1 MSPDARPLKVFLVVG
16 EESGDQLGARLMEA
30 LIRRTGGAVHFSG
43 VGGSRMQALGLST
56 LFPLHD
62 IAVMGIGPVLARLPT
77 IVRRVYATVA
87 AVVAEDPDVLV
98 IIDSPDFTHQVAKRV
113 RKARPQIPVV
123 GYVSPSV
130 WAWRPGRARKM
141 AAYVDHLLAIL
152 PFEPAIHA
160 RLAGPPTTYVG
171 HPLIDRPN
179 LLLGTEGERLPIA
192 AADPPTLLVLP
203 GSRQS
208 EVSRLLAV
216 FGETVKRLAASGASF
231 DLVIPAVPH
240 LVETIKAG
248 TAGWVIAPRIVTGE
262 AAKFAAFRRA
272 HAALAASGTVT
283 LELALAGVPMVV
295 AYRLDA
301 LFRVVKRVVLA
312 MPGQVQV
319 SSMVL
324 PNIILGRNVVP
335 ERLDAAVTPDTLAAD
350 LGPLLADTPVRRA
363 QVDAF
368 ADLWTLMA
376 LPGGRS
382 PGDAAAE
389 VVLATARRTPPAA

>member
-43 VGGSRMQALGLST
+43 VGGARMQALGLSS

-160 RLAGPPTTYVG
+160 RLGGPPTTYVG

-192 AADPPTLLVLP
+192 AASPPTLLVLP

-208 EVSRLLAV
+208 EVSRLLAI
-216 FGETVKRLAASGASF
+216 FGEAVKRLAAGGARF

-240 LVETIKAG
+240 LVDTIKTE
-248 TAGWVIAPRIVTGE
+248 TAGWVVAPRIVTGE

-301 LFRVVKRVVLA
+301 LFRIVKRVVLA
-312 MPGQVQV
+312 TPGQVQV
-319 SSMVL
+319 TSMVL
-324 PNIILGRNVVP
+324 PNIILGRNVIP
-335 ERLDAAVTPDTLAAD
+335 ERLDAAVSAEALAAD
-350 LGPLLADTPVRRA
+350 LAPLLADTPVRRA
-363 QVDAF
+363 QVEAL
-368 ADLWTLMA
+368 AELWTRMA

-389 VVLATARRTPPAA
+389 VVLTTARRVAPTA